1 MSSNSDSKHKGPYR
15 AKMSILHF
23 NTVNKKSDILN
34 SFDVESEGTK
44 NLTSSD
50 LGTSIYDLNDK
61 IMVVYTLNGKINTF
75 ITSKDSKAITNKNS
89 YSIYEQKYQN
99 FKYLSQDNIE
109 YDIKN
114 QFYNIENNTL
124 AVAYTN
130 NKDKLKH
137 IALYKVK
144 DDDLEYDS
152 EFVIQ
157 SNNKN
162 SFEKSFNNKTENKN
176 KLYPYIY
183 KETSLYNVKD
193 KLVIIDS
200 INMYFNMKDGNKKLF
215 DKKYILIQVYSMN
228 DKKLIYSGELR
239 GSIERDGLFDSYNS
253 NIMPSIKIKK

>member
-1 MSSNSDSKHKGPYR
+1 
-15 AKMSILHF
+15 MSILHF